1 MKYTIEIPTT
11 YVIFAAGLLI
21 GVLATTYRNAIKNDE
36 IKYYDDTP
44 VMIWNDDWE
53 SIPMPGELV
62 EVEIVTND
70 TIYFGPL
77 GGRPF

>member
-1 MKYTIEIPTT
+1 MKNK
-11 YVIFAAGLLI
+11 VITLII
-21 GVLATTYRNAIKNDE
+21 GVFIGIIGSGYYNAWTTNTVQND
-36 IKYYDDTP
+36 DDTP

-53 SIPMPGELV
+53 SIPGPGELV
-62 EVEIVTND
+62 EVEIVDKD

>member
-1 MKYTIEIPTT
+1 MKNKITT
-11 YVIFAAGLLI
+11 LTI
-21 GVLATTYRNAIKNDE
+21 GVFIGIIGSGYYNAWTTNTVQDD
-36 IKYYDDTP
+36 DDTP

-53 SIPMPGELV
+53 SIPPPGELV